1 MRLSLLL
8 VFAVAFLA
16 TAPLVSADGPLPG
29 PMLQN
34 EQESYSMGYE
44 IGLSFRNGGLEA
56 DYAKLM
62 QGMRD
67 AVEGKKPRLGLEEM
81 KKQVAGLKKR
91 AREFELRKLQEQ
103 IVRNAEEAEKFLSA
117 NRNKAG
123 IKTTESGL
131 QYKILKDGDGNA
143 PTLEDRVS
151 VNYRGTF
158 TDGKEFDSSYARG
171 EPQTVQTDGVI
182 KGWTEALQMM
192 KAGSK
197 WQIYVPPHLAY
208 GRGGL
213 GQKIPPNTVLVFELE
228 LLSIEKEEKGGENK

>member
-1 MRLSLLL
+1 
-8 VFAVAFLA
+8 
-16 TAPLVSADGPLPG
+16 
-29 PMLQN
+29 
-34 EQESYSMGYE
+34 MGYE
-44 IGLSFRNGGLEA
+44 IGLSIKNGGLEA
-56 DYAKLM
+56 DYAKLL

-67 AVEGKKPRLGLEEM
+67 AAEGKKPRLELDEM

-117 NRNKAG
+117 NSRKAG
-123 IKTTESGL
+123 IRTTESGL
-131 QYKILKDGDGNA
+131 QYKILKEGDGNS
-143 PTLEDRVS
+143 PTLEDQVR

-171 EPQTVQTDGVI
+171 KPQTVQADGVI

-228 LLSIEKEEKGGENK
+228 LLSIEKEEKGGEKK

>member
-8 VFAVAFLA
+8 FFCVAFLSSV
-16 TAPLVSADGPLPG
+16 PPVSADGPVPG
-29 PMLQN
+29 PMVQK
-34 EQESYSMGYE
+34 EKESYSMGYE
-44 IGLSFRNGGLEA
+44 IGLSIKNGGLEA
-56 DYAKLM
+56 DYAKLV

-67 AVEGKKPRLGLEEM
+67 AIEGKKPRLSLDEM
-81 KKQVAGLKKR
+81 KTQVAALKKR
-91 AREFELRKLQEQ
+91 AREYELRKIQEQ
-103 IVRNAEEAEKFLSA
+103 IVRNAEESEKFLGA
-117 NRNKAG
+117 NKKKTG
-123 IKTTESGL
+123 IRTTESGL
-131 QYKILKDGDGNA
+131 QYKILKEGDGNT
-143 PTLEDRVS
+143 PTPEDWVR

-171 EPQTVQTDGVI
+171 EPQTVQADGVI

-197 WQIYVPPHLAY
+197 WQIFVPPHLAY

-228 LLSIEKEEKGGENK
+228 LLSIEKEEKGGGDK